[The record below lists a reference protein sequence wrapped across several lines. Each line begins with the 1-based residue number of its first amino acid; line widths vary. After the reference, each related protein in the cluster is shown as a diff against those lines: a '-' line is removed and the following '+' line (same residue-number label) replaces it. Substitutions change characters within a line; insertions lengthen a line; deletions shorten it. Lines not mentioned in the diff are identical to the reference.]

1 MKLRASSAS
10 ESVRTDP
17 VLTLGIAT
25 PIGRI
30 YLAAT
35 SRALVRVELPSARA
49 EVRMNVWL
57 ALHFPLAPKRSG
69 VSPILKKSATQI
81 ESYFTAGF
89 TDFSIPLELWGTAF
103 QTTVWKAV
111 AKIPAGETRS
121 YADVAATIGRPRA
134 VRAVGAAQ
142 AANPLPILIPCHRV
156 IGTDGTLTGYAGG
169 LDVKQWLLEH
179 EATRSER
186 RLTTARA
193 TRPRRP
199 MIGPVAKPPPAPSRA

>member
-1 MKLRASSAS
+1 MRLRASSAS

-25 PIGRI
+25 PIGRL

-69 VSPILKKSATQI
+69 VSPILRKAATQI
-81 ESYFTAGF
+81 QGYFTADF
-89 TDFSIPLELWGTAF
+89 TDFSVPLELWGTSF

-121 YADVAATIGRPRA
+121 YAEIAAAIGRPRA

-142 AANPLPILIPCHRV
+142 AANPLPILVPCHRV
-156 IGTDGTLTGYAGG
+156 IGTDGRLTGYAGG
-169 LDVKQWLLEH
+169 LDVKQWLLDH
-179 EATRSER
+179 EAKGTER
-186 RLTTARA
+186 RLAAVRIE
-193 TRPRRP
+193 RPRRP
-199 MIGPVAKPPPAPSRA
+199 AMGPVAKPPPLLS

>member
-10 ESVRTDP
+10 ESVRTEP

-25 PIGRI
+25 PIGRL

-35 SRALVRVELPSARA
+35 SRALVRLELPSARA

-69 VSPILKKSATQI
+69 VSPILRKAATQI
-81 ESYFTAGF
+81 ESYFTAGA
-89 TDFSIPLELWGTAF
+89 TEFSLPLELWGTPF

-121 YADVAATIGRPRA
+121 YADIATVIGRPKA

-156 IGTDGTLTGYAGG
+156 IGTNGTLTGYAGG
-169 LDVKQWLLEH
+169 LDVKQWLLDH
-179 EATRSER
+179 EAAISER
-186 RLTTARA
+186 RLAAVQIPRT
-193 TRPRRP
+193 RRP
-199 MIGPVAKPPPAPSRA
+199 IVGPVAKPPSAPSRV